1 MKNQALTTTLAV
13 LLAVSL
19 SALVALIVSTQV
31 IGGQTVADLPAA
43 IEIVTPEA
51 PQPPAGDA
59 STNDDAAVP
68 VDTDEAPTPSN
79 DNTRSPA
86 PATNTDQTTD
96 DQTTDDQTTDDQ
108 TTDDAGPVPGNNDEP
123 TTGEPPCEGEIVD
136 SECVPPVL
144 ILCQLGYEYVD
155 DECVYIGCP
164 VGYLLEDGIC
174 ELLVFQAPCDAGFQ
188 RIGDVCLPILVIDPG
203 QFDPLCFVGQH
214 VENGV
219 CVPDGKV
226 KPGLLLPGLEL
237 ASNG

>member
-51 PQPPAGDA
+51 PQPPTGDA

-86 PATNTDQTTD
+86 PATNTGQTM
-96 DQTTDDQTTDDQ
+96 
-108 TTDDAGPVPGNNDEP
+108 DDAVPVPGNNDEP

-203 QFDPLCFVGQH
+203 QFEPLCFVGQH

-219 CVPDGKV
+219 CVPDDKV
-226 KPGLLLPGLEL
+226 KPDLLLPGLEL
-237 ASNG
+237 ATNG

>member
-86 PATNTDQTTD
+86 PATNTGQTM
-96 DQTTDDQTTDDQ
+96 
-108 TTDDAGPVPGNNDEP
+108 DDAVPVPGNNDEP

-203 QFDPLCFVGQH
+203 QFEPLCFVGQH

-219 CVPDGKV
+219 CVPDDKV
-226 KPGLLLPGLEL
+226 KPDLLLPGLEL
-237 ASNG
+237 ATNG

>member
-51 PQPPAGDA
+51 PQPPAGGA

-86 PATNTDQTTD
+86 PATNTDQT
-96 DQTTDDQTTDDQ
+96 
-108 TTDDAGPVPGNNDEP
+108 
-123 TTGEPPCEGEIVD
+123 
-136 SECVPPVL
+136 
-144 ILCQLGYEYVD
+144 
-155 DECVYIGCP
+155 
-164 VGYLLEDGIC
+164 
-174 ELLVFQAPCDAGFQ
+174 
-188 RIGDVCLPILVIDPG
+188 IDPG
-203 QFDPLCFVGQH
+203 H
-214 VENGV
+214 R
-219 CVPDGKV
+219 
-226 KPGLLLPGLEL
+226 
-237 ASNG
+237 

>member
-51 PQPPAGDA
+51 PQPPAGGA

-86 PATNTDQTTD
+86 PATNTGQTM
-96 DQTTDDQTTDDQ
+96 
-108 TTDDAGPVPGNNDEP
+108 DDAVPVPGNNDEP

-144 ILCQLGYEYVD
+144 ILCQLGYEYVG

-203 QFDPLCFVGQH
+203 QFEPLCFVGQH

>member
-19 SALVALIVSTQV
+19 SALVALIVSTQA

-51 PQPPAGDA
+51 PQPPTGDA

-86 PATNTDQTTD
+86 PATNTDQTM
-96 DQTTDDQTTDDQ
+96 
-108 TTDDAGPVPGNNDEP
+108 DDAVPVPGNNDEP

-144 ILCQLGYEYVD
+144 ILCQLGYEYVG

-203 QFDPLCFVGQH
+203 QFEPLCFVGQH

-219 CVPDGKV
+219 CVPDDKV
-226 KPGLLLPGLEL
+226 KPDLLLPGLEL
-237 ASNG
+237 ATNG

>member
-19 SALVALIVSTQV
+19 SALVALIVSTQA

-51 PQPPAGDA
+51 PQPPAGGA

-86 PATNTDQTTD
+86 PATNTGQTM
-96 DQTTDDQTTDDQ
+96 
-108 TTDDAGPVPGNNDEP
+108 DDAVPVPGNNDEP

-144 ILCQLGYEYVD
+144 ILCQLGYEYVG

-203 QFDPLCFVGQH
+203 QFEPLCFVGQH

-219 CVPDGKV
+219 CVPDDKV
-226 KPGLLLPGLEL
+226 KPDLLLPGLEL
-237 ASNG
+237 ATNG

>member
-19 SALVALIVSTQV
+19 SALVALIVNTQA

-51 PQPPAGDA
+51 PQPPTGDA

-86 PATNTDQTTD
+86 PATNTDETI
-96 DQTTDDQTTDDQ
+96 
-108 TTDDAGPVPGNNDEP
+108 DDAVPVPGNNDEP

-136 SECVPPVL
+136 GECVPPVL
-144 ILCQLGYEYVD
+144 ILCQLGYEYVG

>member
-19 SALVALIVSTQV
+19 SALVALIVSTQA

-51 PQPPAGDA
+51 PQPPTGDA

-86 PATNTDQTTD
+86 PATNTGQTM
-96 DQTTDDQTTDDQ
+96 
-108 TTDDAGPVPGNNDEP
+108 DDAVPVPGNNDEP

-144 ILCQLGYEYVD
+144 ILCQLGYEYVG
-155 DECVYIGCP
+155 DECVYIRCP

-203 QFDPLCFVGQH
+203 QFEPLCFVGQH

-219 CVPDGKV
+219 CVPDDKV
-226 KPGLLLPGLEL
+226 KPDLLLPGLEL
-237 ASNG
+237 ATNG

>member
-19 SALVALIVSTQV
+19 SALVALIVSTQA

-51 PQPPAGDA
+51 PQPPTGDA

-86 PATNTDQTTD
+86 PATNTGQTM
-96 DQTTDDQTTDDQ
+96 
-108 TTDDAGPVPGNNDEP
+108 DDAVPVPGNNDEP
-123 TTGEPPCEGEIVD
+123 TTGEPPYEGEIVD

-144 ILCQLGYEYVD
+144 ILCQLGYEYVG

-203 QFDPLCFVGQH
+203 QFEPLCFVGQH

-219 CVPDGKV
+219 CVPDDKV
-226 KPGLLLPGLEL
+226 KPDLLLPGLEL
-237 ASNG
+237 ATNG

>member
-19 SALVALIVSTQV
+19 SALVALIVSTQA

-43 IEIVTPEA
+43 IEIVTLEA
-51 PQPPAGDA
+51 PQPPTGDA

-86 PATNTDQTTD
+86 PATNTDQTM
-96 DQTTDDQTTDDQ
+96 
-108 TTDDAGPVPGNNDEP
+108 DDAVPVPGNNDEP

-144 ILCQLGYEYVD
+144 ILCQLGYEYVG

-203 QFDPLCFVGQH
+203 QFEPLCFVGQH

-219 CVPDGKV
+219 CVPDDKV
-226 KPGLLLPGLEL
+226 KPDLLLPGLEL
-237 ASNG
+237 ATNG

>member
-51 PQPPAGDA
+51 PQPPAGGA

-86 PATNTDQTTD
+86 PATNTGQTM
-96 DQTTDDQTTDDQ
+96 
-108 TTDDAGPVPGNNDEP
+108 DDAVPVPGNNDEP

-237 ASNG
+237 TSNG

>member
-19 SALVALIVSTQV
+19 SALVALIVSTQA

-86 PATNTDQTTD
+86 PATNTGQTM
-96 DQTTDDQTTDDQ
+96 
-108 TTDDAGPVPGNNDEP
+108 DDAVPVPGNNDEP

-144 ILCQLGYEYVD
+144 ILCQLGYEYVG

>member
-51 PQPPAGDA
+51 PQPPAGGA

-86 PATNTDQTTD
+86 PATNTGQTM
-96 DQTTDDQTTDDQ
+96 
-108 TTDDAGPVPGNNDEP
+108 DDAVPVPGNNDEP

-203 QFDPLCFVGQH
+203 QFEPLCFVGQH

-219 CVPDGKV
+219 CVPDDKV
-226 KPGLLLPGLEL
+226 KPDLLLPGLEL
-237 ASNG
+237 ATNG

>member
-51 PQPPAGDA
+51 PQPPAGGA

-86 PATNTDQTTD
+86 PATNTGQTM
-96 DQTTDDQTTDDQ
+96 
-108 TTDDAGPVPGNNDEP
+108 DDAVPVPGNNDEP

-203 QFDPLCFVGQH
+203 QFEPLCFVGQH

>member
-51 PQPPAGDA
+51 PQPPAGGA

-86 PATNTDQTTD
+86 PATNTGQTM
-96 DQTTDDQTTDDQ
+96 
-108 TTDDAGPVPGNNDEP
+108 DDAVPVPGNNDEP

-144 ILCQLGYEYVD
+144 ILCQLGYEYVG

-203 QFDPLCFVGQH
+203 QFEPLCFVGQH

-219 CVPDGKV
+219 CVPDDKV
-226 KPGLLLPGLEL
+226 KPDLLLPGLEL
-237 ASNG
+237 ATNG

>member
-86 PATNTDQTTD
+86 PATNTGQTM
-96 DQTTDDQTTDDQ
+96 
-108 TTDDAGPVPGNNDEP
+108 DDAVPVPGNNDEP

-144 ILCQLGYEYVD
+144 ILCQLGYEYVG

-203 QFDPLCFVGQH
+203 QFEPLCFVGQH

-219 CVPDGKV
+219 CVPDDKV
-226 KPGLLLPGLEL
+226 KPDLLLPGLEL
-237 ASNG
+237 ATNG

>member
-51 PQPPAGDA
+51 PQPPTGDA

-86 PATNTDQTTD
+86 PATNTGQTM
-96 DQTTDDQTTDDQ
+96 
-108 TTDDAGPVPGNNDEP
+108 DDAVPVPGNNDEP

-144 ILCQLGYEYVD
+144 ILCQLGYEYVG

-203 QFDPLCFVGQH
+203 QFEPLCFVGQH

-219 CVPDGKV
+219 CVPDDKV
-226 KPGLLLPGLEL
+226 KPDLLLPGLEL
-237 ASNG
+237 ATNG

>member
-19 SALVALIVSTQV
+19 SALVALIVSTQA

-51 PQPPAGDA
+51 PQPPTGDA

-86 PATNTDQTTD
+86 PATNTGQTM
-96 DQTTDDQTTDDQ
+96 
-108 TTDDAGPVPGNNDEP
+108 DDAVPVPGNNDEP

-203 QFDPLCFVGQH
+203 QFEPLCFVGQH

-219 CVPDGKV
+219 CVPDDKV
-226 KPGLLLPGLEL
+226 KPDLLLPGLEL
-237 ASNG
+237 ATNG

>member
-19 SALVALIVSTQV
+19 SALVALIVSTQA

-51 PQPPAGDA
+51 PQPPTGDA

-86 PATNTDQTTD
+86 PATNTGTRPC
-96 DQTTDDQTTDDQ
+96 
-108 TTDDAGPVPGNNDEP
+108 DDAVPVPGNNDEP

-144 ILCQLGYEYVD
+144 ILCQLGYEYVG

-219 CVPDGKV
+219 CVPDDKV
-226 KPGLLLPGLEL
+226 KPDLLLPGLEL
-237 ASNG
+237 ATNG

>member
-51 PQPPAGDA
+51 PQPPAGGA

-86 PATNTDQTTD
+86 PATNTGQTM
-96 DQTTDDQTTDDQ
+96 
-108 TTDDAGPVPGNNDEP
+108 DDAVPVPGNNDEP

>member
-86 PATNTDQTTD
+86 PATNTGQTM
-96 DQTTDDQTTDDQ
+96 
-108 TTDDAGPVPGNNDEP
+108 DDAVPVPGNNDEP

-144 ILCQLGYEYVD
+144 ILCQLGYEYVG

-237 ASNG
+237 ATNG

>member
-51 PQPPAGDA
+51 PQPPTGDA

-86 PATNTDQTTD
+86 PATNTGQTM
-96 DQTTDDQTTDDQ
+96 
-108 TTDDAGPVPGNNDEP
+108 DDAVPVPGNNDEP

-144 ILCQLGYEYVD
+144 ILCQLGYEYVG

-203 QFDPLCFVGQH
+203 QFEPLCFVGQH

-237 ASNG
+237 ATNG

>member
-1 MKNQALTTTLAV
+1 MKNQAPTTTLAV

-51 PQPPAGDA
+51 PQPPAGGA

-86 PATNTDQTTD
+86 PATNTGQTM
-96 DQTTDDQTTDDQ
+96 
-108 TTDDAGPVPGNNDEP
+108 DDAVPVPGNNDEP

-144 ILCQLGYEYVD
+144 ILCQLGYEYVG

-237 ASNG
+237 ATNG

>member
-19 SALVALIVSTQV
+19 SALVALIVSTQA

-51 PQPPAGDA
+51 PQPPTSDA

-86 PATNTDQTTD
+86 PATNTGQTM
-96 DQTTDDQTTDDQ
+96 
-108 TTDDAGPVPGNNDEP
+108 DDAVPVPGNNDEP

-144 ILCQLGYEYVD
+144 ILCQLGYEYVG

-237 ASNG
+237 ATNG

>member
-51 PQPPAGDA
+51 PQPPAGGA

-86 PATNTDQTTD
+86 PATNTGQTM
-96 DQTTDDQTTDDQ
+96 
-108 TTDDAGPVPGNNDEP
+108 DDAVPVPGNNDEP

-144 ILCQLGYEYVD
+144 ILCQLGYEYV
-155 DECVYIGCP
+155 
-164 VGYLLEDGIC
+164 
-174 ELLVFQAPCDAGFQ
+174 
-188 RIGDVCLPILVIDPG
+188 GD
-203 QFDPLCFVGQH
+203 
-214 VENGV
+214 
-219 CVPDGKV
+219 
-226 KPGLLLPGLEL
+226 
-237 ASNG
+237 

>member
-19 SALVALIVSTQV
+19 SALVALIVSTQA

-51 PQPPAGDA
+51 PQPPTGDA

-86 PATNTDQTTD
+86 PATNTGQTM
-96 DQTTDDQTTDDQ
+96 
-108 TTDDAGPVPGNNDEP
+108 DDAVPVPGNNDEP

-144 ILCQLGYEYVD
+144 ILCQLGYEYVG

-203 QFDPLCFVGQH
+203 QFEPLCFVGQY

-219 CVPDGKV
+219 CVPDDKV
-226 KPGLLLPGLEL
+226 KPDLLLPGLEL
-237 ASNG
+237 ATNG

>member
-86 PATNTDQTTD
+86 PATNTGQTM
-96 DQTTDDQTTDDQ
+96 
-108 TTDDAGPVPGNNDEP
+108 DDAVPVPGNNDEP

-144 ILCQLGYEYVD
+144 ILCQLGYEYVG

>member
-19 SALVALIVSTQV
+19 SALVALIVSTQA

-51 PQPPAGDA
+51 PQPPTGDA

-86 PATNTDQTTD
+86 PATNTGQTM
-96 DQTTDDQTTDDQ
+96 
-108 TTDDAGPVPGNNDEP
+108 DDAVPVPGNNDEP

-188 RIGDVCLPILVIDPG
+188 RIGDVCLQILVIDPG
-203 QFDPLCFVGQH
+203 QFEPLCFVGQH

-219 CVPDGKV
+219 CVPDDKV
-226 KPGLLLPGLEL
+226 KPDLLLPGLEL
-237 ASNG
+237 ATNG

>member
-51 PQPPAGDA
+51 PQPPTGDA

-86 PATNTDQTTD
+86 PATNTDQTM
-96 DQTTDDQTTDDQ
+96 
-108 TTDDAGPVPGNNDEP
+108 DDAVPVPGNNDEP

-144 ILCQLGYEYVD
+144 ILCQLGYEYVG

-203 QFDPLCFVGQH
+203 QFEPLCFVGQH

-219 CVPDGKV
+219 CVPDDKV
-226 KPGLLLPGLEL
+226 KPDLLLPGLEL
-237 ASNG
+237 ATNG

>member
-51 PQPPAGDA
+51 PQPPAGGA

-86 PATNTDQTTD
+86 PATNTGQTM
-96 DQTTDDQTTDDQ
+96 
-108 TTDDAGPVPGNNDEP
+108 DDAVPVPGNNDEP

-144 ILCQLGYEYVD
+144 ILCQLGYEYVG

-203 QFDPLCFVGQH
+203 QFEPLCFVGQH

-219 CVPDGKV
+219 CVPDDKV
-226 KPGLLLPGLEL
+226 KPDLLLPGLEL